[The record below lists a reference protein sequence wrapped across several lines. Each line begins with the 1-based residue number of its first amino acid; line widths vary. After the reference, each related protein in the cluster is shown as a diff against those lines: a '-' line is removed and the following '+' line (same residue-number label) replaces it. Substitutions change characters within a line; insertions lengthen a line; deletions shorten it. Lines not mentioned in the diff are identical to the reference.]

1 MVMMFFYHLAS
12 NIAVHNFNSRFVVVI
27 ASGYDD
33 QREPLLL
40 GYVQREPENGEH
52 WETIGKKKKKN
63 GNFSFSVIFNENLN
77 SVHFFFSG
85 PWSLNPSI
93 LQITSLSVIFKVRS
107 LS

>member
-1 MVMMFFYHLAS
+1 MHLKGIYGIRIRSVQCIKTMVMMFFYHLAS

-52 WETIGKKKKKN
+52 WETMGKIERH
-63 GNFSFSVIFNENLN
+63 VAL
-77 SVHFFFSG
+77 
-85 PWSLNPSI
+85 
-93 LQITSLSVIFKVRS
+93 
-107 LS
+107 